1 MQQFFQKILL
11 HKQFQKLG
19 IYGIGQ
25 LFNLVTPLLVMPYII
40 SVCGIENY
48 GNISIS
54 LALAF
59 FMLVFIDYGSE
70 IVSVRAVSIN
80 RTDPAKVS
88 EIFLTT
94 QAAKFIM
101 MLVIIGSCLLL
112 FSLVP
117 YFKQHYL
124 LYILSLTIVIGQ
136 VLSPVWLLQGLEK
149 YTLITIINITSK
161 IIYVLLV
168 LFLIKTET
176 DFIYVNLYWGLGMIV
191 SNLSILFYLDKIYKF
206 KFSKKIF
213 GQGLQYLKENFK
225 IFVSQVST
233 SLQLY
238 LPLMLIGWFG
248 SSLLAG
254 QFKVVEQIIVI
265 FRTYLLLFF
274 NFIYPNICYKLQE
287 GFKKTIRYWSI
298 ANGANF
304 AFIAFL
310 MVLVL
315 IFRLDIIRHF
325 SEENVEMLA
334 QLLKVALL
342 IPIVQALQIPLKQLV
357 LALEHT
363 HYYVATSV
371 LQTFLLVALIMIS
384 IQNFDLFAVIYSIII
399 SETIISFAYLY
410 ILYKP
415 ERKTEIP
422 Q

>member
-1 MQQFFQKILL
+1 MQQLFKKILL

-19 IYGIGQ
+19 IYGFGQ

-40 SVCGIENY
+40 AVCGIENY
-48 GNISIS
+48 GNISVS
-54 LALAF
+54 LAFAF

-70 IVSVRAVSIN
+70 IVSVREVSIN
-80 RTDPAKVS
+80 RADPAKVS
-88 EIFLTT
+88 KIFSTT

-101 MLVIIGSCLLL
+101 LLIIIGFCLLL

-117 YFKQHYL
+117 YFRQNYL
-124 LYILSLTIVIGQ
+124 LYILSLTILIGQ

-149 YTLITIINITSK
+149 YSLITIINITSK
-161 IIYVLLV
+161 IIYVFLVLLLV
-168 LFLIKTET
+168 KTGT

-191 SNLSILFYLDKIYKF
+191 SNLSILFYLNKIYKF

-213 GQGLQYLKENFK
+213 SQGLQYLKENFK

-254 QFKVVEQIIVI
+254 HFKIVEQIIVI

-274 NFIYPNICYKLQE
+274 NFIYPNICFKLQE

-298 ANGANF
+298 ANGANL
-304 AFIAFL
+304 ALIIFL
-310 MVLVL
+310 MLMVF
-315 IFRLDIIRHF
+315 IFRINIIEHF
-325 SEENVEMLA
+325 SEENVKMLS
-334 QLLKVALL
+334 QLLQIALL

-357 LALEHT
+357 LALGHT
-363 HYYVATSV
+363 HYYVLASIM
-371 LQTFLLVALIMIS
+371 QTILVVALIIIS
-384 IQNFDLFAVIYSIII
+384 IQNFNLFAVIYSIII

-415 ERKTEIP
+415 KK
-422 Q
+422 